1 MSNPES
7 LEVLLERYHRY
18 RSYACGGKKMTS
30 LKNRIWVALWRRRFY
45 E

>member
-30 LKNRIWVALWRRRFY
+30 LKERIFIALQKREFY